1 VLRTPTGSP
10 AGMRVVF
17 CDVDPFNLWVW
28 AQLKSNAS
36 TAEKELLEEVL
47 KAWFIVG
54 KLGGFNAMRLT
65 VQRHANEVATSVSNM
80 PYDADDRDN
89 SAALFHAMGD
99 CEFKDNWMRCWCARA
114 AVLRACVSDALTR
127 RAWSRRQVRPG
138 HLGRAC
144 ARRAHQQ
151 PQHVQQRVRF
161 FCGRWSC
168 GRTLCVA

>member
-17 CDVDPFNLWVW
+17 RDVDPFNLWVW

-47 KAWFIVG
+47 KAWFIMG
-54 KLGGFNAMRLT
+54 KLGGFNAMRLS

-80 PYDADDRDN
+80 RYDADDRDN

-99 CEFKDNWMRCWCARA
+99 CEFKDNWMRCWC
-114 AVLRACVSDALTR
+114 
-127 RAWSRRQVRPG
+127 VR
-138 HLGRAC
+138 
-144 ARRAHQQ
+144 
-151 PQHVQQRVRF
+151 V
-161 FCGRWSC
+161 
-168 GRTLCVA
+168 